1 MELYRLQQH
10 DCSKERKQVAMVF
23 LQDKIPFRLA
33 MRRDWEREEG
43 AHHVIIIK
51 INAQLLDLI
60 RLQQNLNVNF

>member
-10 DCSKERKQVAMVF
+10 DCSKERKQVAMAF

-33 MRRDWEREEG
+33 MRREREEG

-60 RLQQNLNVNF
+60 RLQQNLKVNF